1 MGLFSNIFTKGN
13 MVTASIGFKA
23 SKPKIVSGR
32 SPGKGW
38 VAANRFNK
46 ARGGFAGGW
55 AAIAFGNII
64 NAHSSAE
71 DIVDEF
77 GLDQEDAPYGNC
89 YQMAYREARQD
100 AIVEMMLAMD
110 FFGDPEDY
118 IDWSYVEDMAFE
130 YACELAE
137 RWINGEEWI
146 PIDVLEWAFYDVS
159 DHNG

>member
-13 MVTASIGFKA
+13 TVTASIGFKA

-118 IDWSYVEDMAFE
+118 IDWSYVEDIRFKHSVYMCIKQLQSEWFE
-130 YACELAE
+130 G
-137 RWINGEEWI
+137 IQI
-146 PIDVLEWAFYDVS
+146 TLEPFFVRI
-159 DHNG
+159 

>member
-1 MGLFSNIFTKGN
+1 MFSSIFIKGN
-13 MVTASIGFKA
+13 AVTASIGFKA

-32 SPGKGW
+32 NPGKGW

-46 ARGGFAGGW
+46 ARGGFAGGYG
-55 AAIAFGNII
+55 AITFGNII

-77 GLDQEDAPYGNC
+77 GLDQEDAKYGNC
-89 YQMAYREARQD
+89 YQRAYREAYQE
-100 AIVEMMLAMD
+100 AIIEMMSAMD

-118 IDWSYVEDMAFE
+118 IDWDEVEELAYQ
-130 YACELAE
+130 YAIELAE

-146 PIDVLEWAFYDVS
+146 PREVLDWAYYEVS